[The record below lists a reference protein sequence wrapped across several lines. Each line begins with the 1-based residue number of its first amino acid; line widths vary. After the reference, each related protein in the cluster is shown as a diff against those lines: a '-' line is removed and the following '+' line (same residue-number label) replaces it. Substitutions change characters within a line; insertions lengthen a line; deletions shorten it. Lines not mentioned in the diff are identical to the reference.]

1 MLFTG
6 GVEIPPMRAAT
17 SSNRD
22 NQQQVT
28 TGSKNEC
35 AIEERIAI
43 TGPGWWESVSFLQS
57 VCWPERPCDR
67 IQRSTT
73 FGLSTSTDWL
83 YNKHST
89 LGDRLHW
96 SEVTASKKQG
106 TSKRY
111 KKYHE
116 EKEGE
121 EWMIPPLSLPLLS
134 SNSKENNT
142 SKSNVRPTFVK
153 LPDFVVNSADNS
165 FPCSELRRNTSHT
178 NANAKS

>member
-1 MLFTG
+1 MCNRGADCHHWTWVVRVSVLF
-6 GVEIPPMRAAT
+6 A
-17 SSNRD
+17 
-22 NQQQVT
+22 
-28 TGSKNEC
+28 EC
-35 AIEERIAI
+35 LLA
-43 TGPGWWESVSFLQS
+43 WETMWQDPTVHYI
-57 VCWPERPCDR
+57 W
-67 IQRSTT
+67 IKYIN
-73 FGLSTSTDWL
+73 WL

-178 NANAKS
+178 NANANAKS